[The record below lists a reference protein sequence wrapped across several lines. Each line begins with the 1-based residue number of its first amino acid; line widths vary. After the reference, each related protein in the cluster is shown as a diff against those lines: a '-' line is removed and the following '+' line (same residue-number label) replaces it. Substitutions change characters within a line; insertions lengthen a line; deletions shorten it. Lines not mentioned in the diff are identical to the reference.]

1 MADAPTQ
8 ITKVTQL
15 FGVTDQVSAP
25 TLVAVTMYERGS
37 STVINSGTANLNVQ
51 SMDLAQGSSSEMG
64 NDGVGVPSSLTI
76 FAEYIEAKLSVF
88 PEGISATL
96 ATALA
101 DALLAASV
109 PPKGAY
115 CKIAHAPVMKFG
127 PFRSNA
133 FNSVDWQVQDASC
146 KFAAAGRGTVDLTLR
161 RWVSANM
168 ANPFPP
174 A

>member
-1 MADAPTQ
+1 MSDAPVQ
-8 ITKVTQL
+8 ITNVKQL
-15 FGVTDQVSAP
+15 FGVSNQAAAP
-25 TLVAVTMYERGS
+25 TLIAVTMFERGS
-37 STVINSGTANLNVQ
+37 NDVINTGVAHLNVQ
-51 SMDLAQGSSSEMG
+51 SMDLGQGSSSEMG

-76 FAEYIEAKLSVF
+76 FAEYIEAKLSVY

-101 DALLAASV
+101 AALLAASV

-115 CKIAHAPVMKFG
+115 CKIASAPVMKFG
-127 PFRSNA
+127 PIRA
-133 FNSVDWQVQDASC
+133 DALNSADWQVQDASA
-146 KFAAAGRGTVDLTLR
+146 KFAAAGRGTVELTLR